1 MSISLEEE
9 LNSAF
14 ISPEK
19 EFMGEKLAP
28 YTEGSRLLLL
38 QVRDDEDSS
47 IYFIWSFIY
56 IHILLAK
63 NKKDAIKLAWNK
75 NLFREK
81 IMEYIEGKTEA
92 DREVATTIVSNILDE
107 AQKGKVDVEH
117 RLYLMG
123 HSFSPNHASNPYLPM
138 AKWGEV

>member
-14 ISPEK
+14 ISPQK

-38 QVRDDEDSS
+38 QVRDDNDSS

-56 IHILLAK
+56 VHILLAK
-63 NKKDAIKLAWNK
+63 NKKDAIKLCWNRD
-75 NLFREK
+75 LFREK

-107 AQKGKVDVEH
+107 AQKGKVDVIP
-117 RLYLMG
+117 
-123 HSFSPNHASNPYLPM
+123 SPHQPDLGNA
-138 AKWGEV
+138 

>member
-14 ISPEK
+14 ISPQK

-38 QVRDDEDSS
+38 QVRDDSDSS

-56 IHILLAK
+56 VHLLLAK
-63 NKKDAIKLAWNK
+63 NKKDAIKLCWNRD
-75 NLFREK
+75 LFREK

-107 AQKGKVDVEH
+107 AQKGKVDVIPAPH
-117 RLYLMG
+117 QPDLG
-123 HSFSPNHASNPYLPM
+123 ND
-138 AKWGEV
+138 

>member
-14 ISPEK
+14 ISPQK

-38 QVRDDEDSS
+38 QVRDDNDSS
-47 IYFIWSFIY
+47 IYFIWAFIY
-56 IHILLAK
+56 IHIQIAK

-75 NLFREK
+75 DLFREK
-81 IMEYIEGKTEA
+81 IMEYIEGKNEA
-92 DREVATTIVSNILDE
+92 DREIATSLVSNILDE
-107 AQKGKVDVEH
+107 ASKGKIETIPTPGGAD
-117 RLYLMG
+117 LG
-123 HSFSPNHASNPYLPM
+123 NA
-138 AKWGEV
+138 

>member
-47 IYFIWSFIY
+47 FYFIWSFIY
-56 IHILLAK
+56 VHILLAK
-63 NKKDAIKLAWNK
+63 NKKEAIKLAWNK

-107 AQKGKVDVEH
+107 AQKGKVDVIPTPH
-117 RLYLMG
+117 QPDLG
-123 HSFSPNHASNPYLPM
+123 NA
-138 AKWGEV
+138 

>member
-1 MSISLEEE
+1 MNTISLDEE

-14 ISPEK
+14 IAPDREYI
-19 EFMGEKLAP
+19 GEKLAP
-28 YTEGSRLLLL
+28 YTEGSRLLLM

-56 IHILLAK
+56 VHILLAK

-92 DREVATTIVSNILDE
+92 DREVATTIVSSILDE
-107 AQKGKVDVEH
+107 AQKGRVEAIPAPH
-117 RLYLMG
+117 QAELG
-123 HSFSPNHASNPYLPM
+123 NA
-138 AKWGEV
+138 

>member
-9 LNSAF
+9 LNSSFVA
-14 ISPEK
+14 PER

-28 YTEGSRLLLL
+28 YTEGSRLLLM

-56 IHILLAK
+56 MHIQLAK
-63 NKKDAIKLAWNK
+63 NRKEAIKLAWNK

-81 IMEYIEGKTEA
+81 IIEYIEGKNES
-92 DREVATTIVSNILDE
+92 DRDIATKIVSSMVDE
-107 AQKGKVDVEH
+107 AQKGRVEVIQTH
-117 RLYLMG
+117 G
-123 HSFSPNHASNPYLPM
+123 LPDSGN
-138 AKWGEV
+138 A

>member
-14 ISPEK
+14 ISPQK

-56 IHILLAK
+56 VHILLAK
-63 NKKDAIKLAWNK
+63 NKKDAIKLCWNK
-75 NLFREK
+75 DLFREK

-107 AQKGKVDVEH
+107 AQKGKVDVIPTPH
-117 RLYLMG
+117 QPDLG
-123 HSFSPNHASNPYLPM
+123 NA
-138 AKWGEV
+138 

>member
-14 ISPEK
+14 ISPHR
-19 EFMGEKLAP
+19 EFMGDKLAP

-38 QVRDDEDSS
+38 QVRDDNDSS
-47 IYFIWSFIY
+47 FYFIWSFVF
-56 IHILLAK
+56 IHILL
-63 NKKDAIKLAWNK
+63 NRSKKEAIKLAWNRD
-75 NLFREK
+75 LFREK

-107 AQKGKVDVEH
+107 AQKGKVDVIPAPH
-117 RLYLMG
+117 QPDLG
-123 HSFSPNHASNPYLPM
+123 NA
-138 AKWGEV
+138 

>member
-14 ISPEK
+14 ISPQK

-38 QVRDDEDSS
+38 QVRDDNDSS
-47 IYFIWSFIY
+47 IYFIWAFIY
-56 IHILLAK
+56 IHIQIAK

-75 NLFREK
+75 DLFREK
-81 IMEYIEGKTEA
+81 IMEYIEGKNEA
-92 DREVATTIVSNILDE
+92 DREIATSLVSNMLDE
-107 AQKGKVDVEH
+107 ASKGKIEAIPAPGGAD
-117 RLYLMG
+117 LG
-123 HSFSPNHASNPYLPM
+123 NA
-138 AKWGEV
+138 

>member
-19 EFMGEKLAP
+19 EFMGDKLAP

-38 QVRDDEDSS
+38 QVRDDNDSS

-56 IHILLAK
+56 VHILLAK
-63 NKKDAIKLAWNK
+63 NKKDAIKLCWNRD
-75 NLFREK
+75 LFREK

-92 DREVATTIVSNILDE
+92 DREIATTIVSNILDE
-107 AQKGKVDVEH
+107 AQRGKVDVIQ
-117 RLYLMG
+117 
-123 HSFSPNHASNPYLPM
+123 SPHQPDLGNA
-138 AKWGEV
+138 

>member
-14 ISPEK
+14 ISPQK

-38 QVRDDEDSS
+38 QVRDDNDSS
-47 IYFIWSFIY
+47 FYFIWSFIY
-56 IHILLAK
+56 VHLLLGK
-63 NKKDAIKLAWNK
+63 NKKAAIKLCWNRD
-75 NLFREK
+75 LFREK

-107 AQKGKVDVEH
+107 AQKGKVDVIPAPH
-117 RLYLMG
+117 QPDLG
-123 HSFSPNHASNPYLPM
+123 NA
-138 AKWGEV
+138 

>member
-47 IYFIWSFIY
+47 FYFIWSFIY

-63 NKKDAIKLAWNK
+63 NKKEAIKLAWDK

-81 IMEYIEGKTEA
+81 IMEYIEGKTEG
-92 DREVATTIVSNILDE
+92 DREIATTIVSNILDE
-107 AQKGKVDVEH
+107 AQKGKVNVIPATHQPD
-117 RLYLMG
+117 LG
-123 HSFSPNHASNPYLPM
+123 NA
-138 AKWGEV
+138 

>member
-14 ISPEK
+14 ISPQK

-38 QVRDDEDSS
+38 QVRDDNDSS

-56 IHILLAK
+56 VHLLLAK
-63 NKKDAIKLAWNK
+63 NKKDAIKLCWNRD
-75 NLFREK
+75 LFREK

-92 DREVATTIVSNILDE
+92 DRDAATQIVSNILDE
-107 AQKGKVDVEH
+107 AQKGKVEAIPAPH
-117 RLYLMG
+117 QAELG
-123 HSFSPNHASNPYLPM
+123 NA
-138 AKWGEV
+138 

>member
-9 LNSAF
+9 LNSTF
-14 ISPEK
+14 VSPER

-56 IHILLAK
+56 MHIELAK
-63 NKKDAIKLAWNK
+63 DRKEAIKLAWNK

-81 IMEYIEGKTEA
+81 LFLWADNKTQSDRDIATNLVSSIIEEA
-92 DREVATTIVSNILDE
+92 N
-107 AQKGKVDVEH
+107 KGQVDVVP
-117 RLYLMG
+117 LPG
-123 HSFSPNHASNPYLPM
+123 ASQQSGNC
-138 AKWGEV
+138 

>member
-14 ISPEK
+14 ISPQK

-38 QVRDDEDSS
+38 QVRDDNDSS
-47 IYFIWSFIY
+47 IYFIWAFIY
-56 IHILLAK
+56 IHIQIAK

-75 NLFREK
+75 DLFREK
-81 IMEYIEGKTEA
+81 IMEYIEGKNEA
-92 DREVATTIVSNILDE
+92 DREIATSLVSNILDE
-107 AQKGKVDVEH
+107 ASKGKIEKIPTPGGAD
-117 RLYLMG
+117 LG
-123 HSFSPNHASNPYLPM
+123 NA
-138 AKWGEV
+138 

>member
-14 ISPEK
+14 ISPQK

-38 QVRDDEDSS
+38 QVRDDNDSS

-56 IHILLAK
+56 VHLLLAK
-63 NKKDAIKLAWNK
+63 NKKDAIKLCWNK
-75 NLFREK
+75 DLFREK
-81 IMEYIEGKTEA
+81 IMEYIEVKTEA

-107 AQKGKVDVEH
+107 AQKGKVDVIPAPH
-117 RLYLMG
+117 QSDLG
-123 HSFSPNHASNPYLPM
+123 NA
-138 AKWGEV
+138 